1 VVEGALAAKL
11 ASAPEA
17 YLTARAPSTTLRS
30 LRELGRSPSPAP
42 LRYAVAVTRGFSR
55 IPMRS
60 SRPITSSQKYGSS
73 LT

>member
-1 VVEGALAAKL
+1 MVEGAPDASL
-11 ASAPEA
+11 ASSLEA
-17 YLTARAPSTTLRS
+17 CLTTRAPSTTLRS

-42 LRYAVAVTRGFSR
+42 LRYAVAERRGFSR

-73 LT
+73 LA